1 MDEDDLRHNITTI
14 HKKWDN
20 AHAVLSGDGLG
31 ALGPLYIGK
40 IQKNTLKILIR
51 YNEVILEICEGQAY
65 DMEFEDRDDVTLKDY
80 LEMSQK
86 KTGSLFEL
94 CFEIPSLISENYYKY
109 VDELKSLGR
118 NLGVIFQIQD
128 DILEL
133 VLDDIQMGK
142 GTLSDVTRHKKTIL
156 NCIAHE
162 QDSKT
167 WQLFRKSISNLDNN
181 KKKSAIL
188 EFFEKNNIKSQAI
201 DILNKHLK
209 KCDKI
214 ILNLPKEIQEG
225 LSELVDYIL
234 KRQK

>member
-1 MDEDDLRHNITTI
+1 
-14 HKKWDN
+14 
-20 AHAVLSGDGLG
+20 
-31 ALGPLYIGK
+31 
-40 IQKNTLKILIR
+40 
-51 YNEVILEICEGQAY
+51 
-65 DMEFEDRDDVTLKDY
+65 
-80 LEMSQK
+80 
-86 KTGSLFEL
+86 LFEL
-94 CFEIPSLISENYYKY
+94 CFEIPSLISEKYNKY

-188 EFFEKNNIKSQAI
+188 EFFEKNNIKSLAI